1 MPGSDAD
8 IDLSARLKSVLVYAE
23 NPLSYGTLARDLKV
37 TGPGAIARITT
48 ALEGLMRDDAAA
60 GRPFL
65 AAMCEGKLS
74 GGLPALGFFQLA
86 SALGRYAGPATGPE
100 AAAFVKS
107 QRDVLAQDR
116 R

>member
-8 IDLSARLKSVLVYAE
+8 LDLSGRLKSVLLSART
-23 NPLSYGTLARDLKV
+23 PLSYGALARDLNV
-37 TGPGAIARITT
+37 TGPGAIARVTT
-48 ALEGLMRDDAAA
+48 AVEGLMREDAAA

-100 AAAFVKS
+100 AAAFVKA
-107 QRDVLAQDR
+107 QRNALVHDR
-116 R
+116 N